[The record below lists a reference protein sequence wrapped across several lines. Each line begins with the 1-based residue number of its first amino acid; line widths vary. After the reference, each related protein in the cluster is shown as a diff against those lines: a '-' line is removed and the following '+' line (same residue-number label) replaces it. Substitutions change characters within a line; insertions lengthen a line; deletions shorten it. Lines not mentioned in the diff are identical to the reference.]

1 MWKDKGLQIVMLPTE
16 NESKLS
22 LDFYG
27 RLFLGAYPK
36 GTPLNQYLYLLSDE
50 EIKEWDNYLDDCN
63 DIRKAVTSVKEYWS
77 NRSSYKKIIASTD
90 PSLNLPQFPNAF
102 IEEYVKRYN
111 SKKSLE
117 VEVEYIIEHDLRT
130 RNKEEEFKE
139 VLVIKEGE
147 ISIRFK
153 EEKKPCTH
161 EVVAEAMRIV
171 SRDVRTPK
179 VTYPFDIKHNG
190 ERMYS
195 QAQMEMRLF
204 EGIAHAISYPETFV
218 TGICL
223 DSTKTKNW
231 IKENLK

>member
-1 MWKDKGLQIVMLPTE
+1 MWKDKGLQLVMLPTE

-117 VEVEYIIEHDLRT
+117 VEVEYMSNFISSNKWKIEF
-130 RNKEEEFKE
+130 EE
-139 VLVIKEGE
+139 LNTNDNT

>member
-1 MWKDKGLQIVMLPTE
+1 MWKDKGLQLAMLPTT
-16 NESKLS
+16 NNSTIVKSKRDGS
-22 LDFYG
+22 VVCH
-27 RLFLGAYPK
+27 
-36 GTPLNQYLYLLSDE
+36 PLVTIGWSCFQPSHWEPQYLYLLSEGKIE
-50 EIKEWDNYLDDCN
+50 EGDIYLDDCN

-77 NRSSYKKIIASTD
+77 NRSSYKKIISSID

-153 EEKKPCTH
+153 EEK
-161 EVVAEAMRIV
+161 
-171 SRDVRTPK
+171 
-179 VTYPFDIKHNG
+179 
-190 ERMYS
+190 MYS
-195 QAQMEMRLF
+195 RSEIEKLCRRASYI
-204 EGIAHAISYPETFV
+204 GHDIAWCDELHKELV
-218 TGICL
+218 
-223 DSTKTKNW
+223 DNW